1 MTAEGVEEEEQLA
14 VLKAWDASIIRAS
27 SPAGRSPSRR
37 WSVCLAVPA
46 RLNM

>member
-14 VLKAWDASIIRAS
+14 VLKGPGMPVLWAFS
-27 SPAGRSPSRR
+27 SAYAPPRR
-37 WSVCLAVPA
+37 WGVSGRCPA